1 MWWSQSFFRTVALLN
16 LVEKQ
21 RVVCTAVY
29 TSTAVYSC
37 FEAVACVYTC
47 SAKFNT
53 KFSTQVLLKFNLW
66 FYMCSFRSSSSAVR
80 VLQLG
85 LKCNSSSRLGFTMR
99 LAVHELG
106 CNSVAL
112 DRCQVRSGV
121 RFEAATQVTAVLQQ
135 QVANGVLQLQAFD
148 CCSSGGTREPLR
160 QAATCLEDV

>member
-1 MWWSQSFFRTVALLN
+1 MTAEVTVTCQTWLYQRLMQTVLISSTPPLDKSLFKALIFQL
-16 LVEKQ
+16 
-21 RVVCTAVY
+21 
-29 TSTAVYSC
+29 
-37 FEAVACVYTC
+37 
-47 SAKFNT
+47 AKSHCQ
-53 KFSTQVLLKFNLW
+53 KPVVLLSKDGGR
-66 FYMCSFRSSSSAVR
+66 YHVR

-148 CCSSGGTREPLR
+148 CCSSGGTREHSSTGRYLSGGR
-160 QAATCLEDV
+160 VTMDSCDFGL